1 MEVFKLMNL
10 LRQGFG
16 CVISGYFA
24 FFLQYN
30 SSFIVFL
37 IYKMNGNAAFLFL
50 LLYNCFMHML
60 AVHALA
66 AKFWQKGRVNIH
78 DFFRKSFHHFFRYFQ
93 KKTREN
99 N

>member
-10 LRQGFG
+10 LRQGFW
-16 CVISGYFA
+16 CVSSGYFA

-30 SSFIVFL
+30 FSFIVFL
-37 IYKMNGNAAFLFL
+37 IYKMNGNTAFLFL
-50 LLYNCFMHML
+50 VLNNRFMHML
-60 AVHALA
+60 AVHAFA
-66 AKFWQKGRVNIH
+66 AKLWQKGRVNIH

-93 KKTREN
+93 KKTGEN